1 MPHKSLASSPALKG
15 GASARQVLVI
25 GYLERRRRLIREE
38 LGFREKW
45 VDRIRELWGRKRIIL
60 TKLLTRLYGLY
71 DETETLATVRG
82 SRM

>member
-1 MPHKSLASSPALKG
+1 M
-15 GASARQVLVI
+15 
-25 GYLERRRRLIREE
+25 
-38 LGFREKW
+38 
-45 VDRIRELWGRKRIIL
+45 DRIRELWGRKRIIL